1 MSKDANS
8 LIPGSDYNDLPE
20 TYVIFITEN
29 DIIGG
34 NERIYYVDRVIK
46 ETGKVFDDEA
56 HIIYVNGAFRDETH
70 LGKLMHDFS

>member
-56 HIIYVNGAFRDETH
+56 HIIYVNGAFRDETP